1 MVQLDIGEWPNHEE
15 MKSRIFTVW
24 DLLRKNVCLNFFYRW
39 LLHTVCLKKPVG
51 LPLQVIS
58 RNLVN
63 SQNLLIIF
71 STDRLYSI
79 LN

>member
-1 MVQLDIGEWPNHEE
+1 MFVWTF
-15 MKSRIFTVW
+15 FTA
-24 DLLRKNVCLNFFYRW
+24 DFYIQC
-39 LLHTVCLKKPVG
+39 VSKKPVG